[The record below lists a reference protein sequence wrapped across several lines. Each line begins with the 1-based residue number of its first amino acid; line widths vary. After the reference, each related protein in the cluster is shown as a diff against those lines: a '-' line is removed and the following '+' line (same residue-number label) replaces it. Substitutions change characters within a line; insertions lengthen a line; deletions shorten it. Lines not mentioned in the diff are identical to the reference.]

1 MSKDKNLE
9 AYSIL
14 IFTLLSISLFIGFY
28 FNEDGSGGG
37 SKTDFLLTWP
47 YIVNLNNNFLNYLRE
62 WSNIHLP
69 LHYIIISFF
78 FKFLDSIDTIR
89 LFFCLI
95 SLSLPIL
102 FYKCLRIKFE
112 YIDKNYLLIF
122 ASSIILLPTFR
133 YTAIWANVQITA
145 QIFFLI
151 SLYYFL
157 CWSKTNKKKIDKL
170 LIFQTI
176 FLALSVYTRQD
187 YAIYY
192 IFFMFY
198 YFRTLN
204 FIDFIKLIF
213 FVLLLAFPGILFVY
227 EQTSVVKYIKFT
239 PKVQNFVLVNSSM
252 LSFYLIPIFLTVI
265 RKNLNFLKNDFRFLT
280 YSFIFFSIIVILF
293 AQSYNYDYKLGGGF
307 ILKLSLIIF
316 NSNYL
321 FYLSSVIGLTLLAY
335 LSKSN
340 LNNLFFII
348 LLIFGYSADVV
359 YQKYFE
365 PIFIFSLFLII
376 KTNLLDEFLKDKKNI
391 FLVYLFNIFY
401 LVSAIINQVFLFS
414 RSINYPL

>member
-151 SLYYFL
+151 SLY
-157 CWSKTNKKKIDKL
+157 
-170 LIFQTI
+170 
-176 FLALSVYTRQD
+176 
-187 YAIYY
+187 
-192 IFFMFY
+192 
-198 YFRTLN
+198 
-204 FIDFIKLIF
+204 
-213 FVLLLAFPGILFVY
+213 
-227 EQTSVVKYIKFT
+227 
-239 PKVQNFVLVNSSM
+239 
-252 LSFYLIPIFLTVI
+252 
-265 RKNLNFLKNDFRFLT
+265 
-280 YSFIFFSIIVILF
+280 
-293 AQSYNYDYKLGGGF
+293 
-307 ILKLSLIIF
+307 
-316 NSNYL
+316 
-321 FYLSSVIGLTLLAY
+321 
-335 LSKSN
+335 
-340 LNNLFFII
+340 
-348 LLIFGYSADVV
+348 
-359 YQKYFE
+359 
-365 PIFIFSLFLII
+365 
-376 KTNLLDEFLKDKKNI
+376 
-391 FLVYLFNIFY
+391 
-401 LVSAIINQVFLFS
+401 
-414 RSINYPL
+414 

>member
-1 MSKDKNLE
+1 MSKDKKLE
-9 AYSIL
+9 TYSIL
-14 IFTLLSISLFIGFY
+14 IFILLSISLFIGFY

-47 YIVNLNNNFLNYLRE
+47 YIVNLKNDFFNYLRG

-78 FKFLDSIDTIR
+78 FKFLDSIDIIR

-122 ASSIILLPTFR
+122 ASSILLLPTFR

-157 CWSKTNKKKIDKL
+157 RWTKNNKKKIDKF
-170 LIFQTI
+170 LIYQTI

-192 IFFMFY
+192 IFFIFY

-204 FIDFIKLIF
+204 FIDFLKLIF

-293 AQSYNYDYKLGGGF
+293 AQNYNYDYKLGGGF

-376 KTNLLDEFLKDKKNI
+376 KTNFLDEFLKDKKNI
-391 FLVYLFNIFY
+391 FLIYLFNIFY
-401 LVSAIINQVFLFS
+401 LISAIINQVFLFS